1 MSAQDQ
7 TPIPSSSG
15 LSAADLEALTPEER
29 AAIEDGADEAA
40 EQEELSRIAAAGED
54 DEDDDGPG
62 VPDVQGAPAAPSEK
76 AAKPAPAED
85 APVAAADGAGPETD
99 SPEPARKPK
108 APYTADLPADIEE
121 KQAALSEKLGKLREQ
136 FKDGDLDVDE
146 YEAQRETLVAE
157 REAMNK
163 AITKAEIAKE
173 MQQQSA
179 EQEWRAAGE
188 RAFDLAATP
197 EGGSIDYRKDAALFA
212 DLNQFVIQ
220 LGNMPANEKRSMDWF
235 LAEAHKRVLALHGKT
250 PAPKAAP
257 DAPAPDPKA
266 VDRRSPLSAVPATL
280 AQVPGADGPGDIGS
294 EFADVDALDGDD
306 LEQAIAKMSP
316 AQRAKYEQGR

>member
-7 TPIPSSSG
+7 TPDSSSSG
-15 LSAADLEALTPEER
+15 LSAEDLEALTPEER

-40 EQEELSRIAAAGED
+40 EQEELARLAAADDED

-62 VPDVQGAPAAPSEK
+62 VPDVPEVPAAAPKK
-76 AAKPAPAED
+76 AAPDPAPE
-85 APVAAADGAGPETD
+85 
-99 SPEPARKPK
+99 PEPQAPPTEAAEAEPAARKPT
-108 APYTADLPADIEE
+108 APYTADLPADIEA
-121 KQAALSEKLGKLREQ
+121 KQAAVSEKLGQLREQ

-173 MQQQSA
+173 MQQQSV

-188 RAFDLAATP
+188 RAFDLAAKP
-197 EGGSIDYRKDAALFA
+197 EGGAIDYRKDAALFA

-220 LGNMPANEKRSMDWF
+220 LGNMQANENKSMDWF

-250 PAPKAAP
+250 PVPQAPAAPKV
-257 DAPAPDPKA
+257 
-266 VDRRSPLSAVPATL
+266 VDRRPPLGAVPATL
-280 AQVPGADGPGDIGS
+280 AQVPGGDGPGDVGS

-306 LEQAIAKMSP
+306 LEQAISKMSA
-316 AQRAKYEQGR
+316 AQRAKYESGR

>member
-7 TPIPSSSG
+7 TPDSSSSG
-15 LSAADLEALTPEER
+15 LSAEDLEALTPEER

-40 EQEELSRIAAAGED
+40 EQEELARLAAADDEDDED

-62 VPDVQGAPAAPSEK
+62 VPDVAEPPAAAPPK
-76 AAKPAPAED
+76 AA
-85 APVAAADGAGPETD
+85 
-99 SPEPARKPK
+99 PEPASEPEPEVPAEGAEPEPAPSKPK

-121 KQAALSEKLGKLREQ
+121 KQAAVSEKLRQLREQ

-173 MQQQSA
+173 MQQQSV

-188 RAFDLAATP
+188 RAFDLAAKP
-197 EGGSIDYRKDAALFA
+197 EGGAIDYRKDAALFA

-220 LGNMPANEKRSMDWF
+220 LGNMQANENKSMDWF

-250 PAPKAAP
+250 PVPQAPAAPKV
-257 DAPAPDPKA
+257 
-266 VDRRSPLSAVPATL
+266 VDRRPPLGAVPATL
-280 AQVPGADGPGDIGS
+280 AQVPGGDGPGDVGS

-306 LEQAIAKMSP
+306 LEQAISKMSA
-316 AQRAKYEQGR
+316 AQRAKYESGR

>member
-7 TPIPSSSG
+7 TPHSSSSG
-15 LSAADLEALTPEER
+15 LSAEDLEALTPEER

-40 EQEELSRIAAAGED
+40 EQEELARLAAADDED

-62 VPDVQGAPAAPSEK
+62 VPDVAEPPAAAPKK
-76 AAKPAPAED
+76 AAPEPEPEVPAEGA
-85 APVAAADGAGPETD
+85 APEPETE
-99 SPEPARKPK
+99 PEPEARKPK
-108 APYTADLPADIEE
+108 VPYTADLPADIEE
-121 KQAALSEKLGKLREQ
+121 KQAAVSERLGKLREQ

-146 YEAQRETLVAE
+146 YEAQREALVAE

-163 AITKAEIAKE
+163 AITKAEIARE
-173 MQQQSA
+173 MQQQSV
-179 EQEWRAAGE
+179 EQAWREAGA
-188 RAFDLAATP
+188 RAFDLAARP
-197 EGGSIDYRKDAALFA
+197 EGGGIDYRKDAALFA

-220 LGNMPANEKRSMDWF
+220 LGNMQANEDKSMDWF
-235 LAEAHKRVLALHGKT
+235 LAEAHKRVMALHGKT
-250 PAPKAAP
+250 AAPKDPPAPP
-257 DAPAPDPKA
+257 VLKA
-266 VDRRSPLSAVPATL
+266 VDRRPPLAAVPATL

-306 LEQAIAKMSP
+306 LEQAISKMSP